1 MQRIA
6 IVSEHASPLAQL
18 GGVDSGGQNV
28 YVANV
33 ARELARQGHCVDVFT
48 RLDNPYLSDQM
59 EWDDNVRVVHVPAGP
74 ARRLPKESLLP
85 YMGQFS
91 QYLQDYVREHDMQYD
106 VIHANFFMSAM
117 AALPLAR
124 LTNTPLAVTFHALGK
139 VRRLYQKQDDH
150 FSDLRFSIEEE
161 IVREADCIIA
171 ECPQD
176 ERDLIELY
184 DADPERIRMVPCG
197 HDPEELVPIDM
208 QEARRMLGWAQDT
221 FYVLQLGRM
230 VPRKGIDNVIR
241 GLARLRRTHG
251 IPARLCVV
259 GGDLNSGGAG
269 DIDELNRLTQIAQ
282 EEGVEDAVEF
292 TGSRERSVLNR
303 YYSAADVFVTTP
315 WYEPFGITPIE
326 AMACCRPVVG
336 SDTGGIKYTVV
347 DGETGYLVPPKDAD
361 ALATRL
367 ATLAQDRDLGMRMG
381 RAGAAR
387 ARGLFTW
394 RAVGLELNQIFQELH
409 RSRIPVWKSVA
420 FRAKPRLAPTLAR
433 TRVSQGGGH
442 QGRRVPVASKPH
454 FPG

>member
-59 EWDDNVRVVHVPAGP
+59 DWDDNVRVIHVPAGP
-74 ARRLPKESLLP
+74 IRRLPKESLLP
-85 YMGQFS
+85 YMGQFGE
-91 QYLQDYVREHDMQYD
+91 YLQAYVREHGMRYD
-106 VIHANFFMSAM
+106 VIHANFFMSAL
-117 AALPLAR
+117 AAMPLAKQM
-124 LTNTPLAVTFHALGK
+124 NTPLAVTFHALGK
-139 VRRLYQKQDDH
+139 VRRLHQEHNDH
-150 FSDLRFSIEEE
+150 FSDQRFAIEEE

-184 DADPERIRMVPCG
+184 GADPARIRMVPCG
-197 HDPEELVPIDM
+197 YDPGELVPLDM
-208 QEARRMLGWAQDT
+208 QAARKILGWDPDT

-241 GLARLRRTHG
+241 ALGRLRGKHEVE
-251 IPARLCVV
+251 ARLCVV
-259 GGDLNSGGAG
+259 GGDLSSGGAG
-269 DIDELNRLTQIAQ
+269 DIDELDRLTRVAQ
-282 EEGVEDAVEF
+282 DEGVEDYVQF
-292 TGSRERSVLNR
+292 TGSRGRSVLNR

-326 AMACCRPVVG
+326 AMACRRPVVG

-361 ALATRL
+361 TLADRL
-367 ATLAQDRDLGMRMG
+367 ATLSRDRALGARMG
-381 RAGAAR
+381 RAGALR
-387 ARGLFTW
+387 ARNLFTW
-394 RAVGLELNQIFQELH
+394 QRVGMELGDIFQELCGN
-409 RSRIPVWKSVA
+409 PVPSWKSPGVRPA
-420 FRAKPRLAPTLAR
+420 SLPAGLGAGRPLR
-433 TRVSQGGGH
+433 GGG
-442 QGRRVPVASKPH
+442 QAGLAVARKPQ
-454 FPG
+454 FNG